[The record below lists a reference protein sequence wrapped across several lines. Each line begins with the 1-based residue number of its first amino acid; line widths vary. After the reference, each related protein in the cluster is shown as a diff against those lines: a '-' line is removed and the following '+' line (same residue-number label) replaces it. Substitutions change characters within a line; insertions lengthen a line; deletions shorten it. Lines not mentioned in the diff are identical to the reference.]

1 MKLLL
6 DENLPVKLKY
16 RFLENSIEVLTA
28 RDMDWLGKENG
39 ELLNLMIENNFTAF
53 ITVDN
58 NLSFQN
64 NFADYPIAVAHDN
77 TYDTI
82 MEIFDKI
89 ILCIKEN
96 DKGLK
101 IVIHQDYK
109 KKSL

>member
-1 MKLLL
+1 
-6 DENLPVKLKY
+6 
-16 RFLENSIEVLTA
+16 VL
-28 RDMDWLGKENG
+28 
-39 ELLNLMIENNFTAF
+39 
-53 ITVDN
+53 
-58 NLSFQN
+58 
-64 NFADYPIAVAHDN
+64 VAHDN

-82 MEIFDKI
+82 MEIFDKN